1 MRSITLCPAG
11 PRKPTRSVRTGAPI
25 AGCRWRQSNG
35 AAAALTGRVF
45 QPSGISLRA
54 SIRPLESA
62 VTVSG
67 SRFTGGLDL
76 RRDGAVRGARWGGTV
91 GTVAVALTD
100 VDIVGEVV
108 VLAIT
113 GSGAIVVDVAV
124 LSSREVADAA
134 PLGVMVVNVPA
145 TATAVIITAE
155 TTDRR

>member
-35 AAAALTGRVF
+35 AAAALTGRVV

-54 SIRPLESA
+54 SIRPLESD
-62 VTVSG
+62 VTASG
-67 SRFTGGLDL
+67 SRLTGGLDL
-76 RRDGAVRGARWGGTV
+76 RRDGVVGAPVVGTV
-91 GTVAVALTD
+91 GVALID

-113 GSGAIVVDVAV
+113 GSGAIVVDVAL
-124 LSSREVADAA
+124 LSSDEVADAA
-134 PLGVMVVNVPA
+134 PLGVMVANDPA
-145 TATAVIITAE
+145 TATVPVITAK
-155 TTDRR
+155 TSDRR